1 MLIVVMKKK
10 LINLIERMKQSM
22 MEKNEKQKVKKKM
35 MEIKQKNMIRMMYV
49 IDEQFIVLI
58 EVFSF
63 IQESVYDV
71 KLEKTFSKMT
81 DDEKRVMIERVRR
94 NKKRFN

>member
-1 MLIVVMKKK
+1 MKKK

-49 IDEQFIVLI
+49 IDE
-58 EVFSF
+58 
-63 IQESVYDV
+63 
-71 KLEKTFSKMT
+71 
-81 DDEKRVMIERVRR
+81 
-94 NKKRFN
+94 